1 MTDAGT
7 SLTVIHCD
15 LDAFF
20 AAVEQRDNP
29 SLKGKPVIIG
39 GQPQSR
45 GVVATASYEAR
56 QYGIKSAMPLTQAYR
71 LCPHA
76 VFLPVDMGRYKEAS
90 RQVLAILSSYTPVIE
105 PLSIDEAFL
114 DVSGCTSI
122 FGFAEKIAE
131 SIKRRVKTEVGL
143 NISVGISYNK
153 FLAKLATE
161 LGKPDGLEIIR
172 PEEALD
178 ILRPLPVSYLWGV
191 GAKSQQKLKSL
202 GINTIG
208 ELRQIKPEKLEKHL
222 GSPAFLLWELA
233 NGIDKRKVE
242 PYRERKS
249 IGKETTFQHDVDDF
263 SKLEKTMLY
272 FAGLIGRRLREEN
285 MSARKI
291 TVKVRYS
298 NFKTV
303 TRSKTLREPFD
314 SDSAIYNAAG
324 ELLKQ
329 VYNAGEK
336 VRLIGLYV
344 GSLQLNGS
352 WEQGTLFT
360 DDQTQPNVHLDKVL
374 DKIRQRFGQD
384 VITRASL
391 LERKRKKRRP

>member
-1 MTDAGT
+1 MTDVGT
-7 SLTVIHCD
+7 SLTIIHCD

-39 GQPQSR
+39 GQPPSR

-56 QYGIKSAMPLTQAYR
+56 KYGIKSAMPLTQAYR

-76 VFLPVDMGRYKEAS
+76 VFLPVDMARYKEAS
-90 RQVLAILSSYTPVIE
+90 RQVLAILSSYTPIIE

-122 FGFAEKIAE
+122 FRPAEKIAE
-131 SIKRRVKTEVGL
+131 SIKKRVKTEVGL

-202 GINTIG
+202 GVNTIG
-208 ELRQIKPEKLEKHL
+208 DLGQTKPEKLEKHL

-249 IGKETTFQHDVDDF
+249 IGKETTFQHDADDF

-285 MSARKI
+285 ISARKI

-298 NFKTV
+298 NLKTI
-303 TRSKTLREPFD
+303 TRSKTLKEPFD
-314 SDSAIYNAAG
+314 SDSVIYNAAG

-344 GSLQLNGS
+344 GSLQSSAG
-352 WEQGTLFT
+352 WEQGTLFA
-360 DDQTQPNVHLDKVL
+360 DDQTPPNVHLDKVL

-391 LERKRKKRRP
+391 LDRKRKKRNP